1 MKPERGFFRVL
12 PCSSTTEAFSI
23 FFFFADYFADA
34 SLFEAVAA
42 AFGVATSFFDSITAS
57 AFNSA

>member
-1 MKPERGFFRVL
+1 MKPERGFFNVL
-12 PCSSTTEAFSI
+12 PFSSRIMAFST

-34 SLFEAVAA
+34 SLFEAVVAA
-42 AFGVATSFFDSITAS
+42 LGVATSFFCSITAS